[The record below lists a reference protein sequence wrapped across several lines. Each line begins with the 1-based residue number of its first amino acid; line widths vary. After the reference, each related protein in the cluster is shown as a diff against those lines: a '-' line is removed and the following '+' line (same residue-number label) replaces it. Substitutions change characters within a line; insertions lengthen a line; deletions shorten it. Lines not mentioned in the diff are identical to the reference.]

1 MFLKYNGYSSN
12 VKFETDDQA
21 WVGRLDGITDIISFH
36 AEKVDDIEAAFR
48 EAVDDYLEYCRTIGK
63 EPNRPKN
70 AEP

>member
-1 MFLKYNGYSSN
+1 MLLNYKGYSSN

-21 WVGRLDGITDIISFH
+21 WVGRLDGITDIIGFH
-36 AEKVDDIEAAFR
+36 AEKLEDLEVAFR
-48 EAVDDYLEYCRTIGK
+48 EAVDDYLEYCGTTGK